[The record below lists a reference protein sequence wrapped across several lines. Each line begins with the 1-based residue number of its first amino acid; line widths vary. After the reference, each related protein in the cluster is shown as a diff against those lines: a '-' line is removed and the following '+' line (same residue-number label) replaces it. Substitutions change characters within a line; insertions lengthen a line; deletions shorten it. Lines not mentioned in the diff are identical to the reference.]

1 MQQLHK
7 ELSSLPTD
15 WGLVPVCGKQ
25 PLGGKGWNKRPYTP
39 AQLIQW
45 LANGHHCTGFGLLTG
60 TAIESG
66 CNYLLA
72 LDQDGAAAAEVLL
85 VLAQENPLPDTV
97 AFTSGRP
104 GRCQRLFKVS
114 ADIAPLLHSR
124 KLDKGLELRFKGLM
138 SVLPPSIHPITHKPY
153 RWLKNCS
160 PSSRAIA
167 FAPDWLIQLMVKK
180 QPKCRAPVTVGRH
193 PAHVTQSAGDATHR
207 HIAALLSRL
216 HPHRADDYQ
225 DWIRVGMALYSH
237 SSALL
242 PLWEDWSRQ
251 SSKYKPGECAYKW
264 STFNPTRIS
273 ISTLYY
279 LAEVDSPMRYTA
291 KKSYPQ
297 YSVMPFSSSK
307 ESLTLMK
314 K

>member
-7 ELSSLPTD
+7 QLSSLPPD
-15 WGLVPVCGKQ
+15 WGLVPVLGKQ
-25 PLGGKGWNKRPYTP
+25 PLGGKGWNQRPYTP
-39 AQLIQW
+39 AQLIKW

-72 LDQDGAAAAEVLL
+72 LDQDGAAAAERLFLL
-85 VLAQENPLPDTV
+85 APENPLPDTI

-114 ADIAPLLHSR
+114 ADIAASLHSR
-124 KLDKGLELRFKGLM
+124 KLDWGLELRFKGLM

-153 RWLKNCS
+153 CWLKNCS
-160 PSSRAIA
+160 PSERAIA
-167 FAPDWLIQLMVKK
+167 IAPDWLIQLMVKK
-180 QPKCRAPVTVGRH
+180 QPKRRVPITRH
-193 PAHVTQSAGDATHR
+193 PACVTQPAGYTTYR
-207 HIAALLSRL
+207 HIAVLLSRL

-225 DWIRVGMALYSH
+225 EWIRVGMALYSH
-237 SSALL
+237 SPALL
-242 PLWEDWSRQ
+242 SLWEDWSRQ

-273 ISTLYY
+273 IRTLYY
-279 LAEVDSPMRYTA
+279 LAEVDSPMHGKT
-291 KKSYPQ
+291 KKSHPQ
-297 YSVMPFSSSK
+297 HSVVSPSSSK

>member
-1 MQQLHK
+1 MIQQLYK

-15 WGLVPVCGKQ
+15 WGLVPVSGKQ

-66 CNYLLA
+66 RNYLLA

-114 ADIAPLLHSR
+114 ADIAESLYSR
-124 KLDKGLELRFKGLM
+124 KLDMGLELRFKGLM

-153 RWLKNCS
+153 SWLKNCS
-160 PSSRAIA
+160 PNERAIA
-167 FAPDWLIQLMVKK
+167 FAPDWLIQLMLKK
-180 QPKCRAPVTVGRH
+180 QSKSRVPVKVCRH
-193 PAHVTQSAGDATHR
+193 PHTTQPARQATYR
-207 HIAALLSRL
+207 HIAMLLSRL
-216 HPHRADDYQ
+216 HPHRADDYH

-237 SSALL
+237 SPTLL
-242 PLWEDWSRQ
+242 PLWSDWSRQ

-291 KKSYPQ
+291 
-297 YSVMPFSSSK
+297 
-307 ESLTLMK
+307 
-314 K
+314 

>member
-1 MQQLHK
+1 M
-7 ELSSLPTD
+7 
-15 WGLVPVCGKQ
+15 
-25 PLGGKGWNKRPYTP
+25 
-39 AQLIQW
+39 
-45 LANGHHCTGFGLLTG
+45 LTG

-66 CNYLLA
+66 RNYLLA

-85 VLAQENPLPDTV
+85 VLAQKNPLPDTV
-97 AFTSGRP
+97 AFTSRRP

-114 ADIAPLLHSR
+114 ADIAESLHSR
-124 KLDKGLELRFKGLM
+124 KLEKGLELRFKGLM

-160 PSSRAIA
+160 PSERAIA
-167 FAPDWLIQLMVKK
+167 YAPDWLIQLMVKK
-180 QPKCRAPVTVGRH
+180 QPLRRAPITRH
-193 PAHVTQSAGDATHR
+193 PAHVTQLAGDATHP
-207 HIAALLSRL
+207 HIAMLLSRL
-216 HPHRADDYQ
+216 HPHRAHDYH
-225 DWIRVGMALYSH
+225 DWIRVGMALYSY

-242 PLWEDWSRQ
+242 PLWADWSRQ

-279 LAEVDSPMRYTA
+279 LAEVDSPICYTA
-291 KKSYPQ
+291 IKSYPKH
-297 YSVMPFSSSK
+297 SVMPLSSSQ